1 MVCGG
6 EEGERGKEPK
16 TEELERGGDKG
27 EETWSGKDTVSER
40 EREREAKRGAGVEEM
55 QKGERGKGD
64 FVKTRKKRKET
75 RIENWASGDDGL
87 GV

>member
-1 MVCGG
+1 M
-6 EEGERGKEPK
+6 
-16 TEELERGGDKG
+16 
-27 EETWSGKDTVSER
+27 
-40 EREREAKRGAGVEEM
+40 REREAKRGAGVEEM

-75 RIENWASGDDGL
+75 IIENWASGDDGL